1 MFNRKTNS
9 EATLLASLR
18 EAALR
23 AIWRLHQDSGPGD
36 VNPHTTQVS
45 TYSLASML
53 TFSADGSPVNIGDV
67 IDRVA
72 HMIYAG
78 KAESRDSRLAWTVWE
93 LERLGYADAATH
105 LTHLVTTHGGTR
117 AV

>member
-1 MFNRKTNS
+1 MFNRRKN
-9 EATLLASLR
+9 AKAALLASLR

-23 AIWRLHQDSGPGD
+23 AVWRLHQENGPGD
-36 VNPHTTQVS
+36 VNPHTTEV
-45 TYSLASML
+45 TAYSLASML
-53 TFSADGSPVNIGDV
+53 TFSADGSPVHVGDV

-78 KAESRDSRLAWTVWE
+78 KAENRDSRLAWTVWE
-93 LERLGYADAATH
+93 LERLGYADAAAHLAELVRTH
-105 LTHLVTTHGGTR
+105 CGTR